1 MLKIYDPIYSVSID
15 GGQFKQVSG
24 FFDTDWF
31 VGDEDLPETEVLLD
45 NVPFIEAY
53 EWLKNHYVSGA
64 GPCKTIFKGRPQ
76 ISLRYRYSMYDS
88 VGITEKKCK
97 RFSIL
102 IERKLRAGVTMEW
115 ILKNLPADK
124 AIQYLTERGVSIFLA
139 QKTNKGD

>member
-1 MLKIYDPIYSVSID
+1 MLKIYDSIYSVSIN

-45 NVPFIEAY
+45 NVSFIEAY

-64 GPCKTIFKGRPQ
+64 RPCTTIFKGRPQ

-97 RFSIL
+97 KFSIL
-102 IERKLRAGVTMEW
+102 IERKLRAGVTIEW
-115 ILKNLPADK
+115 ISRNLPANQ
-124 AIQYLTERGVSIFLA
+124 AIQYFIERGISISLT
-139 QKTNKGD
+139 QKKTMK